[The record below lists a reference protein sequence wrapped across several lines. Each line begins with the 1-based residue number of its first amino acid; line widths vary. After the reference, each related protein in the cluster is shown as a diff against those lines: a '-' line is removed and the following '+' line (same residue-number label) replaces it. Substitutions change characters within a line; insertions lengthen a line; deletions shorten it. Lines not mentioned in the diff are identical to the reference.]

1 MNQLVSCYN
10 FLILHPIYSGS
21 HVLTLHQVALELVK
35 RGHNVVTIRY
45 KDTHDLRLKR
55 PDHESRN
62 IDQSWTDNTNNIN
75 VMSDGSFREI
85 QLTLNNS
92 AGKIPY
98 VTMEEEAKFKI
109 PSEILWSEGTTIT
122 TLFKVWNSHGN
133 PWAVVKGVVI
143 IIINYEQLSFNAY
156 GVYTLKLFNHL

>member
-1 MNQLVSCYN
+1 MKLQARKLGLFATMLLCMTQLVNCYN

-35 RGHNVVTIRY
+35 RGHNVLTIRY
-45 KDTHDLRLKR
+45 KDTHDLQLKR
-55 PDHESRN
+55 PNHESRN
-62 IDQSWTDNTNNIN
+62 NDGPHADNTNNKN
-75 VMSDGSFREI
+75 VMSGGSFREI

-92 AGKIPY
+92 AGNIPY

-133 PWAVVKGVVI
+133 PWDVVKGLGF
-143 IIINYEQLSFNAY
+143 Q
-156 GVYTLKLFNHL
+156 